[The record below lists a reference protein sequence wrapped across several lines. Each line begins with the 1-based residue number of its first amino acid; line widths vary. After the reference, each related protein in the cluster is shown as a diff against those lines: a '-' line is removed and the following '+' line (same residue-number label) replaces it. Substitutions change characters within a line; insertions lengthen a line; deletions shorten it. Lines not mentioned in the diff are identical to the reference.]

1 MKIVVLDGYT
11 LNSGDLDWEPLQA
24 LGDCTVY
31 DRTPKEA
38 LQERASGAEV
48 LLTNKVALGAAEMA
62 ALPRLRCICVLATGY
77 NVVDVAAAR
86 ERGITVCNVPA
97 YSSASVAQ
105 LTFALLLELTS
116 QVGHHAARVRSG
128 AWASAPDFSFRERAL
143 VELDGLTLGIVG
155 FGAIGRRVA
164 AIARAFGM
172 AVLVH
177 TAHPER
183 YQSTLDGE
191 AVGFVGLDELF
202 AACDVV
208 SLHCPLTE
216 ATKGLVD
223 ARRLALMPRGAYLLN
238 ASRGPLIDEAALAA
252 ALNGLHLAGAGLDVL
267 AQEPP
272 AADNPLLT
280 ASNCIVTPHIAWAT
294 GAARRRLLAVTVA
307 NVRAFFAGTPQN
319 VVS

>member
-1 MKIVVLDGYT
+1 
-11 LNSGDLDWEPLQA
+11 
-24 LGDCTVY
+24 
-31 DRTPKEA
+31 
-38 LQERASGAEV
+38 
-48 LLTNKVALGAAEMA
+48 MA
-62 ALPRLRCICVLATGY
+62 ALPQLRCIGVTATGY
-77 NVVDVAAAR
+77 NIIDVAAAKA
-86 ERGITVCNVPA
+86 RGITVCNVPA

-128 AWASAPDFSFRERAL
+128 AWASCPDFSFRERAL
-143 VELDGLTLGIVG
+143 IELDGLTLGIVG

-177 TAHPER
+177 TAHPECYR
-183 YQSTLDGE
+183 MTVEGE
-191 AVGFVGLDELF
+191 TVGFVELDELF
-202 AACDVV
+202 AASDVV
-208 SLHCPLTE
+208 SLHCPLTD

-238 ASRGPLIDEAALAA
+238 TSRGPLVDEAALAA

-280 ASNCIVTPHIAWAT
+280 ASNCFVTPHIAWGS
-294 GAARRRLLAVTVA
+294 GAARKRLLEVTVA
-307 NVRAFFAGTPQN
+307 NVRAFAAATPQN